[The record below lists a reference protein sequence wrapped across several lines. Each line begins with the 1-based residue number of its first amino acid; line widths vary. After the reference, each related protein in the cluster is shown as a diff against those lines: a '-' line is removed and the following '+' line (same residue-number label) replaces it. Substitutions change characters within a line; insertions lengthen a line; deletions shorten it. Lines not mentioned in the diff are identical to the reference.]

1 MTHEPDETREQ
12 RQNLLLRMLIN
23 EMLDQVREMHRHAG
37 PWPTEERA
45 TAEAALERIMTQ
57 VRAEALR
64 KSAE

>member
-1 MTHEPDETREQ
+1 MTREPDDTREQ

-37 PWPTEERA
+37 PWPNEERTA
-45 TAEAALERIMTQ
+45 AEAALERIMTQ